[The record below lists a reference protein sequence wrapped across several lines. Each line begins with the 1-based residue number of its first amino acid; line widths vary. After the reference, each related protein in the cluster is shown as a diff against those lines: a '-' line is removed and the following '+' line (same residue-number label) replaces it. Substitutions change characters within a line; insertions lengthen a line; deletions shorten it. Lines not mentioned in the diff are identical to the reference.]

1 MLAITNI
8 TDISVTVLINIDC
21 AISFLSDLNLLIFF
35 FYFIAF
41 LYFVIIVNEILKQIS
56 KGSLSLSPSAGE
68 KAILIKTGEGDS
80 TILVVK
86 RGIESLYCMY
96 FSK

>member
-35 FYFIAF
+35 HFIAF

-68 KAILIKTGEGDS
+68 KVILIKTGEGDS

>member
-1 MLAITNI
+1 MLAIANI

-21 AISFLSDLNLLIFF
+21 AISFLSDLNLLIF

-56 KGSLSLSPSAGE
+56 KGSLSLSPCAGE

>member
-1 MLAITNI
+1 MLAIANI

-35 FYFIAF
+35 YFIVF

>member
-1 MLAITNI
+1 MLAIANI

-21 AISFLSDLNLLIFF
+21 AISLLSDLNLLIF